1 MAAREAS
8 PLASPCR
15 GDGPGEFGFGEGMD
29 VDDFRGSTAVDE
41 EGFIY
46 VADIENDRI
55 QVFAP

>member
-1 MAAREAS
+1 MVEQLKQGIEELR
-8 PLASPCR
+8 R
-15 GDGPGEFGFGEGMD
+15 Q
-29 VDDFRGSTAVDE
+29 VDHYRE

>member
-1 MAAREAS
+1 
-8 PLASPCR
+8 
-15 GDGPGEFGFGEGMD
+15 MD
-29 VDDFRGSTAVDE
+29 VDDFRGSIAVDE